1 MEQQTNVPAI
11 EQDDEMNFFG
21 DEGDS
26 TESDELDFNEGAD
39 EEPSKDEP
47 AQDAK
52 PAGEKVKIKFMGKEE
67 EIDLSDRET
76 LVTLLQKGKN
86 YDNVH
91 ADLESLKNS
100 EDLNFLK
107 QMAKEAGLPDT
118 KSFIDKVKTDLENQR
133 IQGRAQ
139 ELMDEGMSEE
149 HAIHT
154 AKLEM
159 QVKAGTPQPTKTA
172 EQEAPDSKG
181 FLELLEEYPEVAQ
194 FKTLD
199 DYPEPVKEAILAG
212 KPPIVAYQKHLLAEA
227 KKANEIE
234 KINQSAKQR
243 DLGSMKN
250 AKNAEPDDP
259 FLTGLNS

>member
-1 MEQQTNVPAI
+1 
-11 EQDDEMNFFG
+11 MNFFG
-21 DEGDS
+21 DEADTADS
-26 TESDELDFNEGAD
+26 DALDFS
-39 EEPSKDEP
+39 EEPETKEEP
-47 AQDAK
+47 TETDPDAEAK

-67 EIDLSDRET
+67 EVDLSDKET

-91 ADLESLKNS
+91 ADLEALKNS
-100 EDLNFLK
+100 DELTFLK
-107 QMAKEAGLPDT
+107 QMAKDAGLPDS
-118 KSFIDKVKTDLENQR
+118 KSFIEKVKKDLENER
-133 IQGRAQ
+133 IQSRAQ

-154 AKLEM
+154 AKLEL

-172 EQEAPDSKG
+172 DQEEAPDSKG

-212 KPPIVAYQKHLLAEA
+212 KPPIVAYQKHLLDEA
-227 KKANEIE
+227 KKANDIE

-250 AKNAEPDDP
+250 AKNAEADDP
-259 FLTGLNS
+259 FLTGFNS